1 MTSLAEVSSGL
12 ATVRAFDAPDQRA
25 QFVLA
30 QALKTKR
37 VPV

>member
-1 MTSLAEVSSGL
+1 L
-12 ATVRAFDAPDQRA
+12 ATVCAFDAPDQSA